1 MAKEALGLG
10 EGEGL
15 DGLSGE
21 DEEEMVVGKEGE
33 DLYGSFIE
41 CSEISDL
48 ALVAAIELD
57 KLHDR
62 SKAKNNMFIVF
73 GPLDMLDRVRETCYL
88 DHFTGFA
95 ARLHFPFAGKDDT
108 DFSVTSKEEFF
119 AIIGEL
125 NTLYTASHFF
135 DYTFPLDKVWVN
147 DKESSFATFLEE
159 SECVLIVDGE

>member
-1 MAKEALGLG
+1 MTKEALGFG
-10 EGEGL
+10 ESERL

-21 DEEEMVVGKEGE
+21 DEEEVIVSEEGE
-33 DLYGSFIE
+33 DLRGSSLE
-41 CSEISDL
+41 CGKIGDL
-48 ALVAAIELD
+48 ALVAAIEFD

-62 SKAKNNMFIVF
+62 SEAKNNMFIVF
-73 GPLDMLDRVRETCYL
+73 SPLDMLDRVRETRYL
-88 DHFTGFA
+88 DYFTGFA
-95 ARLHFPFAGKDDT
+95 ARLYFPFTGKDDT

-119 AIIGEL
+119 AIVGEL

-147 DKESSFATFLEE
+147 DEKPSFATFLEE